1 MTKFSVRIYADPAA
15 MLLGRGPDIHE
26 SVLSALEKDNFA
38 MEVVADGLSNI
49 CEKYGFYPEELEY
62 EFWQEGVSK
71 LSEYISFTQKDI
83 RYSYEE
89 SGYDKTAFWLECTF
103 DDAGYL
109 KMKKEEAGRRWTDIG
124 IITLDHEVVIADLQV
139 LSSGG
144 RAAKESGLLPG
155 EYVCSIKTAGRGVF
169 PGCPDW
175 QEIRALRITRKGYG
189 QKEPLSTGQVRGRIR
204 GTSGLCVFCG
214 EAYLRSLKEEMPD
227 SWQDKI
233 AGAAVRSET
242 KAAVIDGKC
251 FAAFI
256 RPQEYETCLGKT
268 DRRSG
273 RIFEIY
279 FGR

>member
-124 IITLDHEVVIADLQV
+124 IITLNHEVVIADLQV

-144 RAAKESGLLPG
+144 RAAKE
-155 EYVCSIKTAGRGVF
+155 
-169 PGCPDW
+169 
-175 QEIRALRITRKGYG
+175 
-189 QKEPLSTGQVRGRIR
+189 
-204 GTSGLCVFCG
+204 
-214 EAYLRSLKEEMPD
+214 
-227 SWQDKI
+227 
-233 AGAAVRSET
+233 
-242 KAAVIDGKC
+242 
-251 FAAFI
+251 
-256 RPQEYETCLGKT
+256 
-268 DRRSG
+268 
-273 RIFEIY
+273 
-279 FGR
+279 